1 MQVNLHNF
9 LEVAGL
15 FLELQLGFQKVT
27 QRSLLN
33 FDNQRS
39 VGKLRSYPSLS
50 TIPVITQKTYT
61 FLIYKTMLLEQ
72 LQKKQSLYDTAFEA
86 LTELVENNHESSQTI
101 KDLIMEFK
109 NKRSQANTDFLKQ
122 REINEI
128 QVKSVEQVTGN

>member
-1 MQVNLHNF
+1 LHNF